1 MKSFHFKDNILII
14 MIMHKSKLEKIFHH
28 DIQNYYIRLGRL
40 AIVFG
45 KPSSQNYSFIYSE
58 EKLNGI

>member
-45 KPSSQNYSFIYSE
+45 KPSSQIQRRN
-58 EKLNGI
+58 